1 MSIDEECAKARERRE
16 EIECSHLLV
25 CWRERE
31 RGSGRDQISISEG
44 NMDRG
49 LVHKSSPLV
58 GEMGE
63 AGHGWW
69 SVNNLRPHFEQHHHP
84 SLFMPSTTTATAA
97 APAPSSSSP
106 LHSFPSLLLSNHY
119 PLPTTSTSTWQQ
131 HDTSSS
137 TTSHGQQGLA
147 GQQDS
152 WSQQLVQYVIHCLP
166 LYLTESCS
174 SLPR

>member
-1 MSIDEECAKARERRE
+1 MHFACV
-16 EIECSHLLV
+16 L
-25 CWRERE
+25 ERE
-31 RGSGRDQISISEG
+31 GVGEISISAEG

-49 LVHKSSPLV
+49 LLHKSSPLV

-69 SVNNLRPHFEQHHHP
+69 SVNNLRPPFEQQHHP
-84 SLFMPSTTTATAA
+84 SLFMPSTTTTAA
-97 APAPSSSSP
+97 AAAAAAAPSSSSP
-106 LHSFPSLLLSNHY
+106 LHSFSSLLLSNHY
-119 PLPTTSTSTWQQ
+119 PLPTTSTSPWQQ
-131 HDTSSS
+131 HDTSST
-137 TTSHGQQGLA
+137 TTSHGQHQGLT